1 MCHEPGERVCA
12 KILSWARW
20 GKRWAGSQSGTE
32 TGMNATT
39 TVESEKEE
47 TKPYCS
53 RPCRCQAPL
62 QTRNEFKLNVQ
73 YYY

>member
-53 RPCRCQAPL
+53 RL
-62 QTRNEFKLNVQ
+62 DLVDVKHHFKREMNLN
-73 YYY
+73 